1 MYILLE
7 GMPGT
12 GKTTFAKG
20 LAEIT
25 GAEYVKSVISD
36 SRFGNSIKKVRS
48 KNINT
53 SLELFFL
60 SDLLFDELRVRDLL
74 KNNNIIRDKSFIG
87 TVAHL
92 NTHGFVNT
100 NKETI
105 DSLKIGYDELK
116 KSSIIPDL
124 VVYLTINENRIKEN
138 FYKKKDISEIDK
150 FLLENISLYKKQ
162 DDEIKK
168 QLYYEY
174 GNKVI
179 EIECFSEVVNTI
191 CENILN
197 EYNRRKETS
206 INEYY

>member
-12 GKTTFAKG
+12 GKTTIAKG

-74 KNNNIIRDKSFIG
+74 KNIDDIAFCN
-87 TVAHL
+87 L
-92 NTHGFVNT
+92 T
-100 NKETI
+100 NK
-105 DSLKIGYDELK
+105 DVVRHPLVQKIVKAYD
-116 KSSIIPDL
+116 D
-124 VVYLTINENRIKEN
+124 
-138 FYKKKDISEIDK
+138 
-150 FLLENISLYKKQ
+150 
-162 DDEIKK
+162 
-168 QLYYEY
+168 YEART
-174 GNKVI
+174 K
-179 EIECFSEVVNTI
+179 
-191 CENILN
+191 
-197 EYNRRKETS
+197 RR
-206 INEYY
+206 

>member
-12 GKTTFAKG
+12 GKTTIAKC
-20 LAEIT
+20 LANIT
-25 GAEYVKSVISD
+25 GAKYIKSVISD

-48 KNINT
+48 KNIDM

-92 NTHGFVNT
+92 NTHGFVNK

-116 KSSIIPDL
+116 KFSIVPDL
-124 VVYLTINENRIKEN
+124 IVYLTINENKIKEN
-138 FYKKKDISEIDK
+138 LSKKNDISEIDK
-150 FLLENISLYKKQ
+150 LLLENMSLYKKQ

-168 QLYYEY
+168 QLYYQY
-174 GNKVI
+174 GDKVI
-179 EIECFSEVVNTI
+179 EIECFSETVNTI
-191 CENILN
+191 CKNILN
-197 EYNRRKETS
+197 EYGKRKETS
-206 INEYY
+206 INE

>member
-12 GKTTFAKG
+12 GKTTIAKC
-20 LAEIT
+20 LANIT
-25 GAEYVKSVISD
+25 GAKYIKSVISD

-48 KNINT
+48 KNIDM

-92 NTHGFVNT
+92 NTHGFVNK

-116 KSSIIPDL
+116 KFSIVPDL
-124 VVYLTINENRIKEN
+124 IVYLTINENKIKEN
-138 FYKKKDISEIDK
+138 LSKKNDISEIDK
-150 FLLENISLYKKQ
+150 LLLENMSLYKKQ
-162 DDEIKK
+162 DYEIKK
-168 QLYYEY
+168 QLYYQY
-174 GNKVI
+174 GDKVI
-179 EIECFSEVVNTI
+179 EIECFSETVNTI
-191 CENILN
+191 CKNILN
-197 EYNRRKETS
+197 EYGKRKETS
-206 INEYY
+206 INE